1 MTRVL
6 PTLVVLAL
14 LGCTAAAFAV
24 TESLKLER
32 SPISDT
38 HVSKVVAPDSF
49 SNDTAGIG
57 FLLRKPDR
65 LTVQIV
71 NGSGG
76 VIRTLARD
84 KSARRGTQQFTW
96 DGRNDAHEAV
106 PDGTYRP
113 RVHLAREHRTILLPN
128 PIRMDATPPFVR
140 LVSVRPR
147 VFSPDGDFVHDLVR
161 ITYRTNE
168 PSRVILYVDGD
179 KRAGPTFRFVR
190 RGKLDWPR
198 GHGGRALKPGPHRIR
213 LRALDRATNL
223 GPPSRALTVIA
234 RYIEVRP
241 GLVRAKTGTRF
252 GFRVITSAKRY
263 TVHLGSLH
271 ARRSGRLLILRA
283 PKPGRYVLRVAAN
296 GHVAR
301 AVVVVTP

>member
-38 HVSKVVAPDSF
+38 HVSKVVAPDSL
-49 SNDTAGIG
+49 SNDTAAIG

-65 LTVQIV
+65 LTVEIV
-71 NGSGG
+71 NGGG
-76 VIRTLARD
+76 EVVRRLARD
-84 KSARRGTQQFTW
+84 RAARRGTQQFTW
-96 DGRNDAHEAV
+96 DGRNDAHEVV

-128 PIRMDATPPFVR
+128 PIRMDATPPLVR
-140 LVSVRPR
+140 LVSARPR
-147 VFSPDGDFVHDLVR
+147 VFSPDGDFVNELVR
-161 ITYRTNE
+161 IRYQTNE
-168 PSRVILYVDGD
+168 KARAFLYVDGES
-179 KRAGPTFRFVR
+179 KTRVKRYLRAGKFDWG
-190 RGKLDWPR
+190 GKAAR
-198 GHGGRALKPGPHRIR
+198 YLKPGPHRIR
-213 LRALDRATNL
+213 LRAFDLATNL
-223 GPPSRALTVIA
+223 GPPSRALTVIV

-252 GFRVITSAKRY
+252 GFRVITNAKRY

-301 AVVVVTP
+301 AIVVVTP

>member
-1 MTRVL
+1 MARFL
-6 PTLVVLAL
+6 PAVVVLAL

-38 HVSKVVAPDSF
+38 HVNKVIAPDSL

-57 FLLRKPDR
+57 FLLHKPDR

-71 NGSGG
+71 NGSGE
-76 VIRTLARD
+76 VVRTLTRD
-84 KSARRGTQQFTW
+84 RSALRGTQQFTW
-96 DGRNDAHEAV
+96 DGRNDAHEVV

-128 PIRMDATPPFVR
+128 PIRMDATPPLVR

-161 ITYRTNE
+161 ITYQTNE
-168 PSRVILYVDGD
+168 PARVILYVDGD

-190 RGKLDWPR
+190 EGKLDWPR
-198 GHGGRALKPGPHRIR
+198 GRGGRALKVGPHRIR

-223 GPPSRALTVIA
+223 GPPSRALTVVV
-234 RYIEVRP
+234 RYVELRPHVVR
-241 GLVRAKTGTRF
+241 VRTGRRF
-252 GFRVITSAKRY
+252 GFRVLNAKSY
-263 TVHLGSLH
+263 AVHLGSLH
-271 ARRSGRLLILRA
+271 ARRGGPLLVLRA

-301 AVVVVTP
+301 GVVVVTP